1 LAGRARIFDVNSRVL
16 AIAVAALAVAIA
28 AFFFVTRRA
37 ETPTSTPAAEVASP
51 APPPAEA
58 PAPAPE
64 PAAPSPSERPR
75 AARPAAAPEA
85 SAAPAAG
92 VEVVPDSGT
101 LRIETDVPNAQV
113 FLDRQ
118 FIGTA
123 PVTAANVKPGTHQL
137 NVSAEGFEGVA
148 RSIEVEAG
156 SKDLMIRF
164 REVKLDARIG
174 VVHKHR
180 MGSCKGELVATTQ
193 GLQYTTDDKDDR
205 FSVAFADVEQF
216 QVDYTEK
223 NLKVKVRRGKQY
235 NFTDP
240 DGNADRLFVFHRDVD
255 KARQR
260 LASGDRPASN

>member
-1 LAGRARIFDVNSRVL
+1 VSARVL
-16 AIAVAALAVAIA
+16 AIAAVCAAAAIGL
-28 AFFFVTRRA
+28 FFLFVPRRPA
-37 ETPTSTPAAEVASP
+37 PVSAPAAEVAAP
-51 APPPAEA
+51 AARPGETPPPA
-58 PAPAPE
+58 PG
-64 PAAPSPSERPR
+64 PAAPTAAPR
-75 AARPAAAPEA
+75 ARAERPAAAP
-85 SAAPAAG
+85 AATPAAAAG
-92 VEVVPDSGT
+92 VEVVPDAGT

-123 PVTAANVKPGTHQL
+123 PVTAANVKPGPHQL
-137 NVSAEGFEGVA
+137 NVSAEGFDGVA
-148 RSIEVEAG
+148 RSIDVEPG

-164 REVKLDARIG
+164 KEVKLDARIA

-180 MGSCKGELVATTQ
+180 IGSCKGELVATPQ
-193 GLQYTTDDKDDR
+193 GLQYTADDRDDR
-205 FSVAFADVEQF
+205 FTVAFGDLEQF
-216 QVDYTEK
+216 QVDYQEK

>member
-1 LAGRARIFDVNSRVL
+1 MV
-16 AIAVAALAVAIA
+16 AIAAVVAALAIGG
-28 AFFFVTRRA
+28 FFLLTPRRA
-37 ETPTSTPAAEVASP
+37 S
-51 APPPAEA
+51 A
-58 PAPAPE
+58 PAPAPAGE
-64 PAAPSPSERPR
+64 VAVPAPGPAATPAPAAPAAAAPTAAPR
-75 AARPAAAPEA
+75 ARAERPAAAPEP
-85 SAAPAAG
+85 APAPPAG
-92 VEVVPDSGT
+92 VAVVPDAGS
-101 LRIETDVPNAQV
+101 LHIESDVPNAQV

-148 RSIEVEAG
+148 RSIEVEPG

-164 REVKLDARIG
+164 REVKLDMRIA

-180 MGSCKGELVATTQ
+180 IGSCRGELAATPQ

-205 FSVAFADVEQF
+205 FTVAFADLEQF
-216 QVDYTEK
+216 QVDYQEK
-223 NLKVKVRRGKQY
+223 NLKLKVRKGKQY

-240 DGNADRLFVFHRDVD
+240 DGNSDRLFVFHRDVD

-260 LASGDRPASN
+260 LASGDRPAGN

>member
-1 LAGRARIFDVNSRVL
+1 VNPRVL
-16 AIAVAALAVAIA
+16 AIAAVFAAAAVGL
-28 AFFFVTRRA
+28 FLMFGPRR
-37 ETPTSTPAAEVASP
+37 TPAPAAEPSAAVATP
-51 APPPAEA
+51 APRPSEG

-64 PAAPSPSERPR
+64 PGASSTGARPR
-75 AARPAAAPEA
+75 PARPAAAPEA
-85 SAAPAAG
+85 APAAAAG
-92 VEVVPDSGT
+92 VEVVPDAGT

-113 FLDRQ
+113 FLNRQ

-137 NVSAEGFEGVA
+137 NVSAEGFEGVS
-148 RSIEVEAG
+148 RSIDVEPG
-156 SKDLMIRF
+156 TRDLMIRL
-164 REVKLDARIG
+164 REVKLDARVA

-180 MGSCKGELVATTQ
+180 IGSCRGELVATPQ

-205 FSVAFADVEQF
+205 FSVAMADLEQF
-216 QVDYTEK
+216 QVDYLEK
-223 NLKVKVRRGKQY
+223 NLRVKVRRGKQF

-260 LASGDRPASN
+260 LASGDQPASN

>member
-1 LAGRARIFDVNSRVL
+1 MV
-16 AIAVAALAVAIA
+16 AIAAVVAALAIGG
-28 AFFFVTRRA
+28 FFLLTPRRA
-37 ETPTSTPAAEVASP
+37 S
-51 APPPAEA
+51 A
-58 PAPAPE
+58 PAPAPAGE
-64 PAAPSPSERPR
+64 VAVPAPGPAATPAPAAPAAAAPTAAPR
-75 AARPAAAPEA
+75 ARAERPAAAPEP
-85 SAAPAAG
+85 APAPPAG
-92 VEVVPDSGT
+92 VAVVPDAGS
-101 LRIETDVPNAQV
+101 LHIESDVPNAQV

-148 RSIEVEAG
+148 RSIEVEPG

-164 REVKLDARIG
+164 REVKLDSRIA

-180 MGSCKGELVATTQ
+180 IGSCRGELAATPQ

-205 FSVAFADVEQF
+205 FTVAFADLEQF
-216 QVDYTEK
+216 QVDYQEK
-223 NLKVKVRRGKQY
+223 NLKLKVRKGKQY

-240 DGNADRLFVFHRDVD
+240 DGNSDRLFVFHRDVD

-260 LASGDRPASN
+260 LASGDRPASD